1 MPAHWWTRLPTSRP
15 RRGVGA
21 AAMAWA
27 SQAHELGRLSFYDPD
42 AASLDTITGF
52 ELNSEIE
59 H

>member
-1 MPAHWWTRLPTSRP
+1 
-15 RRGVGA
+15 V
-21 AAMAWA
+21 AWA